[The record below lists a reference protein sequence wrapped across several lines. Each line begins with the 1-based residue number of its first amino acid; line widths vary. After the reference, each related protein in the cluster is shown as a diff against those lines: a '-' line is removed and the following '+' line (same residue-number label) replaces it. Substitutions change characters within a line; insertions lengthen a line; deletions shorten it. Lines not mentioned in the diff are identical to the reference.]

1 MSGNFLN
8 YIKMS
13 RTLSRLKGD
22 GRISL
27 EMPQRKRASSHIEGR
42 ISWFFSSFQG
52 TLGFLSCYDED
63 LRDPLMLPQ
72 ECQVSV

>member
-13 RTLSRLKGD
+13 RTLSMLNGD

-27 EMPQRKRASSHIEGR
+27 QSVPGSRSSSRAEVRTS
-42 ISWFFSSFQG
+42 
-52 TLGFLSCYDED
+52 GFLSSTDME
-63 LRDPLMLPQ
+63 LGIPLEFQ
-72 ECQVSV
+72 